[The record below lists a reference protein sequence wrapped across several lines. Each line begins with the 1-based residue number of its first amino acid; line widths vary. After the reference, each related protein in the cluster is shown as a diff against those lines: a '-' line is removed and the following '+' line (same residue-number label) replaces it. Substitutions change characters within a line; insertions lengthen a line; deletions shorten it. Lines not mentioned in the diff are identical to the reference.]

1 MTIEAQANDISQ
13 DGSVTI
19 KVDGKSTEYVKKSDL
34 GAVKVQLKDKE
45 TEVSTL
51 QTKLADANTKFD
63 TEHQEVLKVR
73 TASGQFEKDAG
84 KSATL
89 TTEVEGLKT
98 KMADLEKAGGER
110 DTKLTERLR
119 NILTTGYKIDAE
131 KIKDMPLED
140 LEKTEQTLILTGVQP
155 APANYDGKGGGGQ
168 AGPGGL
174 EGKSPLAL
182 ATMGYEASKPKE
194 K

>member
-1 MTIEAQANDISQ
+1 MSIEAQADNLNQ
-13 DGSVTI
+13 DGSITI
-19 KVDGKSTEYVKKSDL
+19 KVDGKEVKFVKEADL

-45 TEVSTL
+45 TEVTTL

-73 TASGQFEKDAG
+73 TASEQFEKDAG

-98 KMADLEKAGGER
+98 EVASLKTASGEK
-110 DTKLTERLR
+110 DTQLTERLR

-131 KIKDMPLED
+131 KIKDMSLED
-140 LEKTEQTLILTGVQP
+140 LKNTEKTLILTGVQP
-155 APANYDGKGGGGQ
+155 APALYDGKGAGGD
-168 AGPGGL
+168 GGADAL
-174 EGKSPLAL
+174 KEKSPLGL
-182 ATMGYEASKPKE
+182 FTMGYEQSGKNK
-194 K
+194 